1 MDNFKVENSHE
12 VPFLGFEIQELFKG
26 IGIEKVLV
34 LEDKRGKEDIEGVS
48 EVEKEPNMSIEIEK
62 ERFSES
68 NLKVLRGIL
77 KETKEGVKL
86 DYLKIEGLEDTRE
99 KTVKI
104 YILLEK
110 TGFSAE
116 DVIRVIKDLIGK
128 LEEKELF

>member
-1 MDNFKVENSHE
+1 MENFGREQSSE
-12 VPFLGFEIQELFKG
+12 VPFFGFEIQELFKG

-34 LEDKRGKEDIEGVS
+34 LENKGGIEGIS

-77 KETKEGVKL
+77 KETKEGAKL

-116 DVIRVIKDLIGK
+116 DVIKVIKDLIGK